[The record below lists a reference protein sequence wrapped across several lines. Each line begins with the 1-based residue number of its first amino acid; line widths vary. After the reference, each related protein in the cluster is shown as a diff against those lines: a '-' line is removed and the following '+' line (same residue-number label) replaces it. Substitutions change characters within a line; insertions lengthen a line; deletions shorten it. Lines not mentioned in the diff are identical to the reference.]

1 MVGSKIICKDVE
13 INSKCGFHQWK
24 VFMLFTKGVYVTIS
38 VNNFLNIVTEIP
50 AVNTLKNKMARS
62 DAFRET
68 VIEISRRIILAT
80 QEIFDFPP
88 KLLKWNLKIAKEG
101 GVELVCRIWL
111 PCLLSRRQCH
121 ELQRDQRMQQAFPF
135 HGQSHS
141 QWSKGEHKKLVAAI
155 LTRSKTSLLNNKMP
169 YKIYFL

>member
-1 MVGSKIICKDVE
+1 MLRLSANVTSICE
-13 INSKCGFHQWK
+13 RSLCYFARGI
-24 VFMLFTKGVYVTIS
+24 YVMIS
-38 VNNFLNIVTEIP
+38 VNNFLNIVTEIS
-50 AVNTLKNKMARS
+50 AVNTLKNKIARS
-62 DAFRET
+62 DVFREA

-80 QEIFDFPP
+80 QEIYVLTP

-111 PCLLSRRQCH
+111 QCLLSRRQCH
-121 ELQRDQRMQQAFPF
+121 KLQRDQRMQQAFPF
-135 HGQSHS
+135 YGQSHS

-169 YKIYFL
+169 YKIYVL